1 MRRATLPGLI
11 LIIGAV
17 LLSAS
22 DAAAQELLLHPKYHL
37 PARCFAYVGDEARPS
52 TWKLPYRLADG
63 QVDRHR
69 LPIAIQAVLSTYR
82 GRKARIPEAALPEV
96 LTTLG
101 RAAAEIGKLPPRA
114 AHARPIYHEL
124 ADALAQRGLL
134 DKALGD

>member
-1 MRRATLPGLI
+1 MRRAMLSGLV
-11 LIIGAV
+11 IIVAV

-22 DAAAQELLLHPKYHL
+22 GAAPQELLLHPKYHL
-37 PARCFAYVGDEARPS
+37 PASCFAYVGEEAKPT

-63 QVDRHR
+63 QVDRRR

-101 RAAAEIGKLPPRA
+101 RAAAEIGKLAPRA
-114 AHARPIYHEL
+114 AHAGPVYREL
-124 ADALAQRGLL
+124 ADALEQRGLL
-134 DKALGD
+134 DEALKD

>member
-1 MRRATLPGLI
+1 MRRVTVPRLLM
-11 LIIGAV
+11 IISV
-17 LLSAS
+17 LLLS
-22 DAAAQELLLHPKYHL
+22 DWSAAAQQLLLHPKYHL

-69 LPIAIQAVLSTYR
+69 LPIAIQAVLGTYR
-82 GRKARIPEAALPEV
+82 GRRARIPEAALPQV

-101 RAAAEIGKLPPRA
+101 RAAAEIGRLPPRA
-114 AHARPIYHEL
+114 EHPAPVYREL

-134 DKALGD
+134 DETLRD

>member
-1 MRRATLPGLI
+1 MRRATLSGL
-11 LIIGAV
+11 LIIVAV

-22 DAAAQELLLHPKYHL
+22 GAAAQEVLLHPKYHL

-69 LPIAIQAVLSTYR
+69 LPIAIQAVLGTYR
-82 GRKARIPEAALPEV
+82 GRKARIPEAALPQV

-101 RAAAEIGKLPPRA
+101 RAAAEIGRLPPRA
-114 AHARPIYHEL
+114 AHAGPVYREL
-124 ADALAQRGLL
+124 ADALEQRGLL
-134 DKALGD
+134 DAALKD